1 MTIPA
6 SRHEVESGPRA
17 VTGTEERGLFGLSRI
32 IDPLE
37 KESFRDKYWEKQVL
51 LVQREDPGCFSDLL
65 TLDDVDLLLFS
76 AGVNLDGIRVLTE
89 GKEMPVSELEHLSGQ
104 NGRVTVLETLYQ
116 LYRTGSTIALNALEQ
131 RWEPLS
137 RLSAELSAETST
149 RVQTNV
155 YLTPGGGAQGL
166 SPHYD
171 THDVCILQVH
181 GVKRWTLYGTAHE
194 LPLRDQPFDHSKVFE
209 REVEQEIDLKPG
221 DVLYLPRGTVHAAT
235 STDSASV
242 HITVGFRP
250 LLWNAVI
257 QEAVNAVLGDDV
269 RFRTGL
275 PMGFANDA
283 QAQKE
288 TEETLTDLLASLTSR
303 LSPASM
309 TAGAVK
315 RAVSLATP
323 RLRHHLTDLE
333 GVASIG
339 LDTPVRLQPGIR
351 WGIEAK
357 PERIELRFHNKT
369 VAFPLHVSDEVRYVA
384 TGGEPSFTP
393 RSVPGL
399 LDEPG
404 RLVLVQALVREGFL
418 TLS

>member
-1 MTIPA
+1 MD
-6 SRHEVESGPRA
+6 
-17 VTGTEERGLFGLSRI
+17 LS
-32 IDPLE
+32 
-37 KESFRDKYWEKQVL
+37 
-51 LVQREDPGCFSDLL
+51 
-65 TLDDVDLLLFS
+65 LFS
-76 AGVNLDGIRVLTE
+76 SGVNLDGIRVLTE

-137 RLSAELSAETST
+137 RLSAELSAETSA

-171 THDVCILQVH
+171 THDVCVLQVH
-181 GVKRWTLYGTAHE
+181 GVKRWSLYGTAHE

-242 HITVGFRP
+242 HIAVGFRP

-288 TEETLTDLLASLTSR
+288 TEETLPTRCSVAYRGETRGNRTPVPQQDGRVRRPCVGRGPVRGQERRGVVLAAVDSGPVGRSW
-303 LSPASM
+303 P
-309 TAGAVK
+309 AGARPVT
-315 RAVSLATP
+315 RTGRISDSE
-323 RLRHHLTDLE
+323 LTC
-333 GVASIG
+333 GASS
-339 LDTPVRLQPGIR
+339 
-351 WGIEAK
+351 K
-357 PERIELRFHNKT
+357 
-369 VAFPLHVSDEVRYVA
+369 
-384 TGGEPSFTP
+384 
-393 RSVPGL
+393 
-399 LDEPG
+399 
-404 RLVLVQALVREGFL
+404 
-418 TLS
+418 

>member
-1 MTIPA
+1 MET
-6 SRHEVESGPRA
+6 
-17 VTGTEERGLFGLSRI
+17 
-32 IDPLE
+32 
-37 KESFRDKYWEKQVL
+37 ESFREKYWEKQVL
-51 LVQREDPGCFSDLL
+51 LVQREDPSYFSDLL

-76 AGVNLDGIRVLTE
+76 LGVNLDGIRVLTE

-116 LYRTGSTIALNALEQ
+116 LYRTGSTIALNALEP

-137 RLSAELSAETST
+137 RLSAELSAETSA

-171 THDVCILQVH
+171 THDVCVLQVH
-181 GVKRWTLYGTAHE
+181 GVKRWSLYGTAHE

-269 RFRTGL
+269 RFRTGRWDS
-275 PMGFANDA
+275 PM
-283 QAQKE
+283 
-288 TEETLTDLLASLTSR
+288 TR
-303 LSPASM
+303 
-309 TAGAVK
+309 K
-315 RAVSLATP
+315 RRRRP
-323 RLRHHLTDLE
+323 RR
-333 GVASIG
+333 
-339 LDTPVRLQPGIR
+339 P
-351 WGIEAK
+351 
-357 PERIELRFHNKT
+357 
-369 VAFPLHVSDEVRYVA
+369 
-384 TGGEPSFTP
+384 
-393 RSVPGL
+393 
-399 LDEPG
+399 
-404 RLVLVQALVREGFL
+404 
-418 TLS
+418 